1 MAEKKYQ
8 VFISST
14 YADLKEERRKI
25 LDILLM
31 ADCIP
36 AGMEAFVASDVEQF
50 EVIKKVIELCD
61 YYILIIGK
69 RYGSI
74 NEQTGLS
81 YTEMEYEYAKEL
93 GIPVLV
99 FALDESVEVSED
111 KKEKDPKK
119 IAALDSFRQ
128 KALTNRL
135 ATIWKTQDE
144 LTGAVAVSIMRA
156 TKQIQ
161 RPGWQRAT
169 DYDEA
174 SLRREIMKLQ
184 KERDKFAADL
194 NAAKKQIISLTTVSD
209 VAYEDYSVV
218 IEYRRQNPN
227 KTYTTG
233 KIEKMLPELFKIIAT
248 EMMGVALTERGIDAT
263 LRENLFLRESYN
275 YKFLDTQLVKKILN
289 QLKALNLVYSS
300 WNEAQT
306 VIYWGLTT
314 KGELERN
321 KMILV
326 RKIVKE
332 E

>member
-1 MAEKKYQ
+1 MVEKKYQ

-14 YADLKEERRKI
+14 YSDLKEERRKI

-36 AGMEAFVASDVEQF
+36 AGMEAFVASDIEQF

-111 KKEKDPKK
+111 KKEKDPEK
-119 IAALDSFRQ
+119 IAALDAFRQ

-161 RPGWQRAT
+161 RPGWQRAV

-174 SLRREIMKLQ
+174 SLRREIMNLQ
-184 KERDKFAADL
+184 KERDKLAADL
-194 NAAKKQIISLTTVSD
+194 NTAKKQIISLTTISD
-209 VAYEDYSVV
+209 LAYEDF
-218 IEYRRQNPN
+218 P
-227 KTYTTG
+227 
-233 KIEKMLPELFKIIAT
+233 LPE
-248 EMMGVALTERGIDAT
+248 
-263 LRENLFLRESYN
+263 
-275 YKFLDTQLVKKILN
+275 
-289 QLKALNLVYSS
+289 
-300 WNEAQT
+300 
-306 VIYWGLTT
+306 
-314 KGELERN
+314 
-321 KMILV
+321 V
-326 RKIVKE
+326 RI
-332 E
+332 

>member
-25 LDILLM
+25 LDVLLM

-36 AGMEAFVASDVEQF
+36 AGMEAFVASDMEQF

-61 YYILIIGK
+61 YYILIIGR

-74 NEQTGLS
+74 NKQTGIS

-99 FALDESVEVSED
+99 FALDESAKVSED
-111 KKEKDPKK
+111 KVEKDPQK
-119 IAALDSFRQ
+119 IAALERFRK

-174 SLRREIMKLQ
+174 SLRREIMELQ
-184 KERDKFAADL
+184 QEKNRLIDELKDARNELSAINSIDNVAFEDYELTIEYIKTKTTNTGASRTTGSVKVTLTRLFE
-194 NAAKKQIISLTTVSD
+194 IISTEMID
-209 VAYEDYSVV
+209 VAVSEGVV
-218 IEYRRQNPN
+218 ESCIRANVFPDRYA
-227 KTYTTG
+227 TYTLSDPQ
-233 KIEKMLPELFKIIAT
+233 M
-248 EMMGVALTERGIDAT
+248 
-263 LRENLFLRESYN
+263 
-275 YKFLDTQLVKKILN
+275 VKKILN
-289 QLKALNLVYSS
+289 QLKAKHLLYSKWS
-300 WNEAQT
+300 SKDNT
-306 VIYWGLTT
+306 LFWGVTP
-314 KGELERN
+314 KGRIERD
-321 KMILV
+321 KRIVV
-326 RKIVKE
+326 RSS
-332 E
+332 